1 MSRVCRRRGAVVPVR
16 VRMAA
21 VLSLA
26 WPGFLPLVVG
36 DGSAAGWILFLLFAA
51 GDGGAAE
58 RILLLLEHPGEF
70 VRLDLLCEAGWS
82 PSVGVWMDLLFGV
95 LLLGFVV
102 GVVLIGVRVA
112 CWVSGLA
119 VAEGFGADSRE
130 PTAVLSNQR
139 SLAAFQRLGSAL
151 CFGLVMI
158 GGWKSGCYARWP
170 AELLRQRRRR
180 KTIHSSVQ
188 GLVVIFFLLRVLYAK
203 KDCTV
208 LDL

>member
-1 MSRVCRRRGAVVPVR
+1 MSRSRVCRRRGAVVPVR

-21 VLSLA
+21 VLSPA
-26 WPGFLPLVVG
+26 RPGFLPLVVG

-51 GDGGAAE
+51 SDGGAAE

-102 GVVLIGVRVA
+102 GVVLAGVRVA
-112 CWVSGLA
+112 CWASGLA

-151 CFGLVMI
+151 CFGMALN
-158 GGWKSGCYARWP
+158 GGLKFGCSAQWP
-170 AELLRQRRRR
+170 AGSRRQR
-180 KTIHSSVQ
+180 
-188 GLVVIFFLLRVLYAK
+188 
-203 KDCTV
+203 
-208 LDL
+208 